1 MKQNLEERMLVTVTV
16 NLMHRME
23 EFQEFKKE
31 QAISGDYEA
40 KIAYLV
46 EKFRVHEKTAENLL
60 SGNVVSKNNYLQLFP
75 SFDHEVQH
83 SVGTEIERLT
93 ETISEEIEQ
102 GNEDTIK
109 EVNDIITNKLEKLD
123 LKKQVK
129 NYSLPRLTSLE
140 EFVNSSFRMVNKP
153 RKGIKISDYALIIWI
168 NYFYTYISKQD
179 NLFEITSKLDT
190 LSQALEYLPLIE
202 KIFESEESLYVFIEL
217 ANRLD
222 YLKFVEKRDEWD
234 LFNELLISIKNNHGF
249 DDYL

>member
-1 MKQNLEERMLVTVTV
+1 
-16 NLMHRME
+16 
-23 EFQEFKKE
+23 
-31 QAISGDYEA
+31 
-40 KIAYLV
+40 
-46 EKFRVHEKTAENLL
+46 
-60 SGNVVSKNNYLQLFP
+60 
-75 SFDHEVQH
+75 
-83 SVGTEIERLT
+83 

-234 LFNELLISIKNNHGF
+234 LFDELLISIKNNHGF